1 MGNALTSD
9 PSPDYRRGESAGGE
23 ACPCGGG
30 RVWGEGSLLAKRPV
44 HAGEGQCG
52 RRGVSVDENFGNEA
66 AFESAG

>member
-1 MGNALTSD
+1 M
-9 PSPDYRRGESAGGE
+9 R
-23 ACPCGGG
+23 GG
-30 RVWGEGSLLAKRPV
+30 RVRGEGSLLAKRPV